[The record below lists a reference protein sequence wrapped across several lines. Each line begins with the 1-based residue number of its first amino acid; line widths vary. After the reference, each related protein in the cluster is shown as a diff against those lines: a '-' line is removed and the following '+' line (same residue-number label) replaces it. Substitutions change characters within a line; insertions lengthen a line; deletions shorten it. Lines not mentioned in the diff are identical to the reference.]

1 MKQSMAK
8 DPTLESP
15 VSKDFTTNKQTSTN
29 MQEEICA
36 HSKSLDLDPTDDQAT
51 E

>member
-1 MKQSMAK
+1 MKQSMVK

-15 VSKDFTTNKQTSTN
+15 VSKDFTTNKQTPTN
-29 MQEEICA
+29 MQEEMCA
-36 HSKSLDLDPTDDQAT
+36 RSKSLDLDPPDDQAT